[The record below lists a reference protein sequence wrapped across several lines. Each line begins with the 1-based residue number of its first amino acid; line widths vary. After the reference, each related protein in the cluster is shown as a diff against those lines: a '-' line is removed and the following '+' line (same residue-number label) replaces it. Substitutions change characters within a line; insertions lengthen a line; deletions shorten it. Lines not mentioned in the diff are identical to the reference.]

1 MGGCKGTSLIVRA
14 PNDMQR
20 WLKGSGHQRARGWH
34 VGQDRTAALPRLPK
48 GHLLPQT
55 APMVSAAERCGQA
68 APAGLYAKAVGGD
81 PKKNRTAQ
89 GEMSL
94 IIAGS
99 KKSWNTQVG
108 LNSSPGKLMETY
120 FTSCNSALDYCRLKA
135 VDTILFL
142 LEIVLILYFGR
153 GKSASAPH

>member
-1 MGGCKGTSLIVRA
+1 
-14 PNDMQR
+14 MQN
-20 WLKGSGHQRARGWH
+20 AFI
-34 VGQDRTAALPRLPK
+34 DR
-48 GHLLPQT
+48 
-55 APMVSAAERCGQA
+55 
-68 APAGLYAKAVGGD
+68 
-81 PKKNRTAQ
+81 PKKKKNGQ
-89 GEMSL
+89 LGGEMSL

-135 VDTILFL
+135 VHTILFL

-153 GKSASAPH
+153 VKSASAPH